1 MVLSA
6 LLGFSS
12 DRNSTRPA
20 AARNRKKKGSIS
32 KSATSSPQPLKSP
45 GSSSHS
51 LVADST
57 PPGPE
62 YISDETHLQPLDP
75 ETPDLREL
83 NNCLEALVAVF
94 PDVQIDVFREMIS
107 SFDGE
112 SRLALVADALLKNK
126 ATWVKGR
133 WRIVDGGGAAAAP
146 RPAPSKRA
154 TSRRQATAGVGE
166 TSLLQDNEV
175 FRSPAYQKAAKLLAW
190 HEFKGLSRPTIT
202 AVLAEYNYSYLDAR
216 PTLVGL
222 SSRSWSYT
230 ISSLFLRRK
239 PVTSTEA
246 EDHPLVVWKSSG
258 RGSII
263 PCLKSTGNA
272 ELDRELFDCLIAP
285 LRERSR
291 DAQVEKDRTLAIS
304 LNTAEAEES
313 DGTHD
318 CACCFTSATF
328 EELTSCNAEGHL
340 VCFRCVQHS
349 ISEAVFGQGWRRNID
364 PESGTLVCPAV
375 DSDECKGRIPADH
388 IQRAMMEE
396 KRGAEIMHKFDQRLA
411 EHSLVAS
418 DMPLVRCPFCSYAE
432 VDDIYL
438 PVHES
443 DLSIRTDSFYGI
455 AFLVLCLTLFPFVLL
470 TLLISTLGASI
481 LGSGY
486 SIRDYL
492 STQFNAALV
501 RHRRRRRGLKFTCLA
516 PGCRRTSCLS
526 CNKEWVDVHVCH
538 ESSLVALRTQVEQAM
553 SMAIKRVCPRCNT
566 SFVKTAGC
574 NKLTCPCGYKMC
586 YVCRK
591 DIGGTDDPDGPDVGY
606 RHFCDHFRPEGDGR
620 QCKQCDRC
628 NLWQSEDTD
637 KVLEGARRE
646 AERRWRET
654 EDRDLSAAEKAF
666 LETGVAAGSRRRGS
680 PRSIESLLFSGRWPA
695 LPEVFDVLVE
705 NFFT

>member
-12 DRNSTRPA
+12 DRSNRPTTTRRRKRDSSNSNSN
-20 AARNRKKKGSIS
+20 NRST
-32 KSATSSPQPLKSP
+32 TSSPRPVT
-45 GSSSHS
+45 SSSTS
-51 LVADST
+51 LGHPDT
-57 PPGPE
+57 PTCPDF
-62 YISDETHLQPLDP
+62 ISDETHLAPLDP

-83 NNCLEALVAVF
+83 NNCLEALAVVF
-94 PDVQIDVFREMIS
+94 PDVQIDVFREMLS

-126 ATWVKGR
+126 ASWVKGR
-133 WRIVDGGGAAAAP
+133 WRIADGGAKPTDARRAAT
-146 RPAPSKRA
+146 RRRA
-154 TSRRQATAGVGE
+154 KG
-166 TSLLQDNEV
+166 SLLQNNEV
-175 FRSPAYQKAAKLLAW
+175 FRSPGYQKAAKVLAW

-202 AVLAEYNYSYLDAR
+202 AVLAEFNYSYLDAR
-216 PTLVGL
+216 PTLVEL

-239 PVTSTEA
+239 PVSSTEA
-246 EDHPLVVWKSSG
+246 ENHPLVVWKSSG

-272 ELDRELFDCLIAP
+272 ELDRELFDYLITP
-285 LRERSR
+285 LKERSR
-291 DAQVEKDRTLAIS
+291 ASQVEKDRSLAMS
-304 LNTAEAEES
+304 LNTAEAEKTS
-313 DGTHD
+313 DTHD

-328 EELTSCNAEGHL
+328 EEFTSCNAEGHL
-340 VCFRCVQHS
+340 ICFRCVQHS
-349 ISEAVFGQGWRRNID
+349 ITEAVFGQGWRRNID

-375 DSDECKGRIPADH
+375 DSTECSGRVPSDH
-388 IQRAMMEE
+388 IQRAMLEE

-411 EHSLVAS
+411 DHSLLAS

-443 DLSIRTDSFYGI
+443 DLCVRTDSLSGL
-455 AFLVLCLTLFPFVLL
+455 AFLVLCIALSPLLLLVSLLFLL
-470 TLLISTLGASI
+470 AASLI
-481 LGSGY
+481 GSGRT
-486 SIRDYL
+486 IRNYI
-492 STQFNAALV
+492 STQFKAALI
-501 RHRRRRRGLKFTCLA
+501 RHRRRRRGLKFACLA
-516 PGCRRTSCLS
+516 PDCGRTSCLS
-526 CNKEWVDVHVCH
+526 CSKEWVDVHVCH

-591 DIGGTDDPDGPDVGY
+591 DIGGSDNPDGPDVGY
-606 RHFCDHFRPEGDGR
+606 RHFCDHFRPEGDPR
-620 QCKQCDRC
+620 RCKQCDRC

-637 KVLEGARRE
+637 EVLEEARRE
-646 AERRWRET
+646 AERKWRET
-654 EDRDLSAAEKAF
+654 EDRDLSAAERAF
-666 LETGVAAGSRRRGS
+666 LETGVAAAGRGS
-680 PRSIESLLFSGRWPA
+680 CARRSLESVFFGGRWPA
-695 LPEVFDVLVE
+695 MSEVFDILVE
-705 NFFT
+705 NFLV